1 MVPLAIVLS
10 VMLVFL
16 AVTCVQIALIEPVAR
31 RLALPP
37 SLDFITAVA
46 SLALVGFA
54 LFWLYLLDPRAG
66 TVALAAFWMV
76 VLTLAAQRVHGSARL
91 PLSADF
97 VQPLVLTLSSA
108 CLGLGMLLLFRTPD
122 AAAQIAAHRF
132 TVQQLPADN
141 IIPQIFAE
149 RLLNDQSPKALI
161 GDWLS
166 SDRPP
171 LATGWILLFQQPLQL
186 VGVSRA
192 NAFFVGSF
200 TFQMTWVAG
209 VWAVLRACRFGR
221 SASTIAIVF
230 TAFTSVA
237 LINSVFTWPK
247 LSAGAFTLAAWAVLL
262 GSRRIGRAGAVLCA
276 VFLTLALLSHGAAAL
291 AVVATVFVLAVEWLR
306 RRDRDQMWI
315 AAWGVGA
322 GTALYAPW
330 FAYQRWYEPPGDRLV
345 KWHLAGV
352 IPIDGRSSTH
362 TLVDVYRQL
371 SVSEWLD
378 LRWSNTNVLFREMFN
393 VDRFIAPSVDVR
405 TNEFFFLFAGIG
417 LAGFCYLALP
427 ILSVAVARSDSAL
440 RVWVDCRRFAW
451 LTLATL
457 GFTILLLFGPSGTI
471 IHQIPYVIPLSLAAL
486 PIAFISSVAHRV
498 GALLLAL
505 QCVWFLVTWIPASP
519 GSGGP
524 LSYGGVFLLVAGWCL
539 SGAAV
544 AFTWNDKSRSESSS
558 SGAIGKQ
565 DAVV

>member
-1 MVPLAIVLS
+1 VVPLGIVLS
-10 VMLVFL
+10 VTLVFL
-16 AVTCVQIALIEPVAR
+16 AVTCVEVALIGPIAR
-31 RLALPP
+31 RLTLPP

-46 SLALVGFA
+46 ALALFGFA
-54 LFWLYLLDPRAG
+54 LFWVYLLDPRAG
-66 TVALAAFWMV
+66 TVALAALWTV
-76 VLTLAAQRVHGSARL
+76 ILTLTAQRVRASAHL

-108 CLGLGMLLLFRTPD
+108 CLGLGMLLLFRTPE

-132 TVQQLPADN
+132 TMQPLPADN
-141 IIPQIFAE
+141 VIPQIFAE
-149 RLLNDQSPKALI
+149 RLLDGQSPKALI

-171 LATGWILLFQQPLQL
+171 LATGWMLLFQQPLQL
-186 VGVSRA
+186 AGVSRA
-192 NAFFVGSF
+192 NAFFVGAF

-230 TAFTSVA
+230 TAFTSVT

-262 GSRRIGRAGAVLCA
+262 GSRQIGRAGAVLCA
-276 VFLTLALLSHGAAAL
+276 VFLTLAMLSHGAAAL

-306 RRDRDQMWI
+306 RRDRCQMWI

-362 TLVDVYRQL
+362 TLVDAYRQL
-371 SVSEWLD
+371 SVREWLD

-405 TNEFFFLFAGIG
+405 TKEFFFLFAGIG

-427 ILSVAVARSDSAL
+427 ILPVAIARSNATMKA
-440 RVWVDCRRFAW
+440 WVDCRRFSW

-498 GALLLAL
+498 GALLLVL
-505 QCVWFLVTWIPASP
+505 QCIWFLGTWISPSP
-519 GSGGP
+519 GWGGP
-524 LSYGGVFLLVAGWCL
+524 LSYAGVFVLVAALCA
-539 SGAAV
+539 SAAAV
-544 AFTWNDKSRSESSS
+544 AVTWGETSQCDGA
-558 SGAIGKQ
+558 SGRALGKQ
-565 DAVV
+565 DAIV

>member
-1 MVPLAIVLS
+1 MVPLGIVLS

-16 AVTCVQIALIEPVAR
+16 AVTCVQIALIEPAAR

-37 SLDFITAVA
+37 SLELITAVA
-46 SLALVGFA
+46 ALALVGFA
-54 LFWLYLLDPRAG
+54 LFWLYLLDPSAG

-76 VLTLAAQRVHGSARL
+76 VLTLAAQRVRGSARR
-91 PLSADF
+91 PLRADF

-108 CLGLGMLLLFRTPD
+108 CLALGMLLLFRTPD

-132 TVQQLPADN
+132 TLQQLPADN
-141 IIPQIFAE
+141 VIPQIFAE

-192 NAFFVGSF
+192 NAFFVGAF

-209 VWAVLRACRFGR
+209 VWAVLRACRLSR

-230 TAFTSVA
+230 TAFTSVT

-247 LSAGAFTLAAWAVLL
+247 LSAGAFTLAAWAMLL
-262 GSRRIGRAGAVLCA
+262 GSRRIVRAGAALCA
-276 VFLTLALLSHGAAAL
+276 VFLTLAMLSHGAAAI
-291 AVVATVFVLAVEWLR
+291 AVVATVFVLAGEWLR
-306 RRDRDQMWI
+306 RRDRGQMRI

-322 GTALYAPW
+322 GTAFYAPW

-352 IPIDGRSSTH
+352 IPIDDRSAAQ

-371 SVSEWLD
+371 SVREWLD
-378 LRWSNTNVLFREMFN
+378 LRWSNTSALFREMFN

-417 LAGFCYLALP
+417 LAGFCCLAVP
-427 ILSVAVARSDSAL
+427 ILSVAVARSNAAL
-440 RVWVDCRRFAW
+440 RVWVDCRRFFW
-451 LTLATL
+451 LTLATI

-505 QCVWFLVTWIPASP
+505 QCIWFLVTWIPPSP
-519 GSGGP
+519 GPGGP
-524 LSYGGVFLLVAGWCL
+524 LSSGGLFLLVAGSCL

-565 DAVV
+565 EAVV

>member
-1 MVPLAIVLS
+1 MPLAIVLS

-16 AVTCVQIALIEPVAR
+16 AVTSVQIALIEPVAR
-31 RLALPP
+31 RLPLPP
-37 SLDFITAVA
+37 SLEFITAVA
-46 SLALVGFA
+46 ALALVGFA
-54 LFWLYLLDPRAG
+54 LFWLYLLDPRTG

-76 VLTLAAQRVHGSARL
+76 VLALAAQRVRGSGRR
-91 PLSADF
+91 PLRADF
-97 VQPLVLTLSSA
+97 IQPLVLTLSTA
-108 CLGLGMLLLFRTPD
+108 CLVVGMLFLFRTPD

-132 TVQQLPADN
+132 TLQQLPADN
-141 IIPQIFAE
+141 VIPQIFAE

-192 NAFFVGSF
+192 NAFFVGAF

-209 VWAVLRACRFGR
+209 VWAVLRACRFSR

-230 TAFTSVA
+230 TAFTSVT

-247 LSAGAFTLAAWAVLL
+247 LSAGAFTLAAWAMLL
-262 GSRRIGRAGAVLCA
+262 GGHRIGRAGASLCA
-276 VFLTLALLSHGAAAL
+276 VFLTLAMLSHGAAAI

-306 RRDRDQMWI
+306 RGDRAQIRI
-315 AAWGVGA
+315 AVWGIAA

-352 IPIDGRSSTH
+352 IPIDDRSAAQ

-371 SVSEWLD
+371 SIREWLD
-378 LRWSNTNVLFREMFN
+378 LRWSNTSALVREMFN

-417 LAGFCYLALP
+417 LAGFCFLVVP
-427 ILSVAVARSDSAL
+427 ILSVAVARSNAAPW
-440 RVWVDCRRFAW
+440 VWVDCRRFVW

-471 IHQIPYVIPLSLAAL
+471 IHQIPYVIPLSLATL
-486 PIAFISSVAHRV
+486 TIAFISSVAHRV

-505 QCVWFLVTWIPASP
+505 QCVWFLVTWIPPSP

-524 LSYGGVFLLVAGWCL
+524 LSYGGVFLLVAGSCL

-544 AFTWNDKSRSESSS
+544 AFAWNDTSRSESSC

-565 DAVV
+565 DALV